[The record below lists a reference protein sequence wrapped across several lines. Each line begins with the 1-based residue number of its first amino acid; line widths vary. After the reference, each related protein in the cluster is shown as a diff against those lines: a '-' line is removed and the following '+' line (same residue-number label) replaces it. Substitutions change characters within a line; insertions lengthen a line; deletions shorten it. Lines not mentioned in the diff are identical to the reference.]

1 MKTIIKR
8 MEKPTPVFFKKVRNA
23 GFAIAAIATSLL
35 AAPVALPAIII
46 KPAGYAALAGGV
58 MSTVSQTAVR
68 MEKK

>member
-35 AAPVALPAIII
+35 AAPVTLPAIII
-46 KPAGYAALAGGV
+46 KIAGYAALAGGV